1 MRDSVLLLLLLVFG
15 LLQEARAQKL
25 SALTVSPARASAEEA
40 EGDEGDN
47 DGDDD
52 DDYDDGVSRK

>member
-25 SALTVSPARASAEEA
+25 SALTVSPARAGGE
-40 EGDEGDN
+40 
-47 DGDDD
+47 DDD
-52 DDYDDGVSRK
+52 DNDDNI

>member
-25 SALTVSPARASAEEA
+25 SALTVSPARARWC
-40 EGDEGDN
+40 DEHDEH
-47 DGDDD
+47 DGK
-52 DDYDDGVSRK
+52 SF